1 MEASRWANAVN
12 PYGRH
17 SPIPKATDAMTE
29 WQFPRAISPVHCV
42 LAVLVVAIQA
52 GPAWAQDSFTG
63 GRRVFLEKADCAYCH
78 GWAGDGAGQ
87 GQSPG
92 GAANLRRSQL
102 NRDSLIM
109 VISCGIPGRGMPHFD
124 DQAYTDKRC
133 YGMTEAEIGDK
144 IPPFPPSTALP
155 RRDVEIVADYLLAK
169 VIGRGAITREEC
181 VEALGP
187 RVRSCGEYPAA
198 P

>member
-1 MEASRWANAVN
+1 MKSQRPTRRFHWFRTILLA
-12 PYGRH
+12 
-17 SPIPKATDAMTE
+17 
-29 WQFPRAISPVHCV
+29 F
-42 LAVLVVAIQA
+42 LAVTAATL
-52 GPAWAQDSFTG
+52 PACAEDDFAV
-63 GRRVFLEKADCAYCH
+63 GRRIFLEKADCQYCH

-109 VISCGIPGRGMPHFD
+109 VISCGIPGRAMPHFD

-133 YGMTEAEIGDK
+133 YGMTEAELGDK
-144 IPPFPPSTALP
+144 VPPFPPSTALP
-155 RRDVEIVADYLLAK
+155 RRDIESVADYLLGK
-169 VIGRGAITREEC
+169 VIGRGPITREEC
-181 VEALGP
+181 VETLGS
-187 RVRSCGEYPAA
+187 RVRSCGEYPAG

>member
-1 MEASRWANAVN
+1 M
-12 PYGRH
+12 
-17 SPIPKATDAMTE
+17 SPKREPWPFHCA
-29 WQFPRAISPVHCV
+29 RAARPAI
-42 LAVLVVAIQA
+42 LAAVVAA
-52 GPAWAQDSFTG
+52 LAPACALAADDFAG
-63 GRRVFLEKADCAYCH
+63 GRRIFLEKADCAYCH

-102 NRDSLIM
+102 NRDSLIV

-133 YGMTEAEIGDK
+133 YGMTAAEMGDK
-144 IPPFPPSTALP
+144 VPPFPPSTALP
-155 RRDVEIVADYLLAK
+155 RRDIETVADYLIAK
-169 VIGRGAITREEC
+169 IIGRGPITREEC
-181 VEALGP
+181 VEALGE

>member
-1 MEASRWANAVN
+1 MERSRRMCMTRQLHRA
-12 PYGRH
+12 GR
-17 SPIPKATDAMTE
+17 SLLGIVA
-29 WQFPRAISPVHCV
+29 
-42 LAVLVVAIQA
+42 VVAA
-52 GPAWAQDSFTG
+52 LAPVGTLAQDDFAV
-63 GRRVFLEKADCAYCH
+63 GRRIFLEKADCGYCH

-109 VISCGIPGRGMPHFD
+109 VISCGIPGRAMPHFD

-144 IPPFPPSTALP
+144 VPPFPPSTSLP
-155 RRDVEIVADYLLAK
+155 RRDIEIVADYLLAK
-169 VIGRGAITREEC
+169 VVGRGPITREEC
-181 VEALGP
+181 VETLG
-187 RVRSCGEYPAA
+187 S
-198 P
+198 

>member
-1 MEASRWANAVN
+1 M
-12 PYGRH
+12 P
-17 SPIPKATDAMTE
+17 
-29 WQFPRAISPVHCV
+29 FPPWDIR
-42 LAVLVVAIQA
+42 
-52 GPAWAQDSFTG
+52 G
-63 GRRVFLEKADCAYCH
+63 GRRLVIRCASSSLLALAAVLALVAGSRADDFANGRRIFLEKADCSYCH

-102 NRDSLIM
+102 NRDALIM

-124 DQAYTDKRC
+124 DMAYTDKRC

-144 IPPFPPSTALP
+144 MPPQPPSTTLP
-155 RRDVEIVADYLLAK
+155 RRDVESVADYLLAK
-169 VIGRGAITREEC
+169 IIGRGPITREEC

-187 RVRSCGEYPAA
+187 RVRSCGEYPSA